1 MQGSRDGF
9 IEKTFSPGNLQSPG
23 RSLRYDTEKLFALAN
38 ELICDRHDFII
49 AKWIDVIHLVRHI
62 SYRLERLNRSTTYQ
76 LVASVMNR
84 SVKILKQSEHLDYKC
99 PTRNNQYS
107 IGCAQDAIILTCFLK
122 WHFQYFKFKIN
133 CANSK
138 RSCKKAT
145 PDNITQKRYISLGL
159 TLILTSLTT

>member
-23 RSLRYDTEKLFALAN
+23 RSLRYDTEELFALEN

-49 AKWIDVIHLVRHI
+49 AKWIDVILLVRHI

-84 SVKILKQSEHLDYKC
+84 SVKILKQSEHLD
-99 PTRNNQYS
+99 
-107 IGCAQDAIILTCFLK
+107 
-122 WHFQYFKFKIN
+122 
-133 CANSK
+133 
-138 RSCKKAT
+138 
-145 PDNITQKRYISLGL
+145 
-159 TLILTSLTT
+159 